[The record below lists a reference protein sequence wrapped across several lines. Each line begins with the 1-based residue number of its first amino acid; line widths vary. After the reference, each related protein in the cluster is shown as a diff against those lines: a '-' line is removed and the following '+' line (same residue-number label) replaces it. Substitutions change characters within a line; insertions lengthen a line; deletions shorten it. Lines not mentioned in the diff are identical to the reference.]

1 MTSLDALSALS
12 GSTATAAAAARDR
25 LGQKD
30 FIELMLAQF
39 RNQDPL
45 KPLDGTQFIGQLAQ
59 FSTVTGIEDMGASLE
74 SLAESLRSDQMLA
87 GAALVGREV
96 LVPSGRAVLGE
107 AGEVRG
113 AIDVPEGAQQ
123 VLVTVR
129 DAAGQV
135 VRQISVAAGSTGLV
149 DFRWDGVTGNGGRAP
164 PGEYS
169 LGAIATGGGRSV
181 SLPLLLN
188 DQVRSVTL
196 DTSGKQFVLNTH
208 HHGPV
213 RLADVR
219 RIG

>member
-1 MTSLDALSALS
+1 MTTLDALSATS
-12 GSTATAAAAARDR
+12 AASATAASAARNR

-39 RNQDPL
+39 QNQDPL

-59 FSTVTGIEDMGASLE
+59 FSTVTGIEDMGASLA

-96 LVPSGRAVLGE
+96 LVPSSRVVLAE

-123 VLVTVR
+123 VLITVR

-135 VRQISVAAGSTGLV
+135 VRQLPVAAGAGLV
-149 DFRWDGVTGNGGRAP
+149 DFRWDGVAGDGRRAP

-181 SLPLLLN
+181 SLPLLLS

-208 HHGPV
+208 HHGSV

>member
-1 MTSLDALSALS
+1 MTTLDALSAVS
-12 GSTATAAAAARDR
+12 GASATAAARDR

-39 RNQDPL
+39 QNQDPL

-59 FSTVTGIEDMGASLE
+59 FSTVTGIEEMGASLA

-87 GAALVGREV
+87 GAALVGRAV
-96 LVPSGRAVLGE
+96 LVPSSRAVLGE

-135 VRQISVAAGSTGLV
+135 VRQMNVAAGAGLV
-149 DFRWDGVTGNGGRAP
+149 DFRWDGLTGGGGRAP

-181 SLPLLLN
+181 SLPTLLD

-196 DTSGKQFVLNTH
+196 DTSGRQFVLNTH
-208 HHGPV
+208 HQGPV